1 MNKPSTHVLLENVDG
16 NISVTVGIGASGL
29 QKLQEKFEGCIREYS
44 SEKSEEEI
52 LIEIASGKEEWT
64 WTDIESGSGPY
75 DLIIVPVPDEDVLK

>member
-16 NISVTVGIGASGL
+16 DISVTVGVGDAGL
-29 QKLQEKFEGCIREYS
+29 QKLRAKFEGCIREYS

-52 LIEIASGKEEWT
+52 LGEIASGQEEWT

-75 DLIIVPVPDEDVLK
+75 DLVIVPVPDEDVLK